1 MEIASVEDIGRAL
14 TGQGTLEW
22 LGESKSAALLYFSR
36 GRKQY
41 KIFFDDSNVEISR
54 KRRLFQN
61 EYWDSLGVRHYDQ
74 PEDSVRDVYETV
86 LWCLES
92 AGKDELLT

>member
-22 LGESKSAALLYFSR
+22 LGESRSAGLLYFSR

-54 KRRLFQN
+54 KRRLFKN

-74 PEDSVRDVYETV
+74 PEDSVQDVYETV
-86 LWCLES
+86 MWCLES